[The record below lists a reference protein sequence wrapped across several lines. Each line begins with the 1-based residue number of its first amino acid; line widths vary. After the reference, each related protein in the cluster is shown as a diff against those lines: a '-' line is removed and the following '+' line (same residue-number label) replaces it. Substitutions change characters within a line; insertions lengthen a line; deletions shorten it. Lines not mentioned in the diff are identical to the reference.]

1 MSDFEIKNGVLVK
14 YHGNDKQV
22 IIPYSVTSIGEGAFS
37 WCTSLKNIV
46 IPSSVTSI
54 GEWAFSWCESLT
66 SIEISSSVTSIGDSA
81 FNWCTSLK
89 SIEISSSVTSIGEWA
104 FNWCTSLK
112 SIDISYG
119 VKSIG
124 KRAFYGCESLENIVI
139 PASVKNIGDRAFYG
153 CNSLKKVILPTRFKG
168 KNAEIFNYSCEITY
182 KDMEITYS
190 KNKYFANKISA
201 NPQDLYLTDFKIKD
215 DILVKYKGKDSNL
228 IIPYGII
235 GIKSEAFCGC
245 ELLESITIPSSV
257 THIGKRIFANCNNLN
272 HIKVEKDN
280 PNYFSKSN
288 CIIKKQS
295 KTLIAGCNSS
305 TIPKDIK
312 AIGSSAFAMCRL
324 LKRVSIPSG
333 VTSIGDNAFFEC
345 VSLNKITIPTKFK
358 GQEERLGICKDCKIT
373 YLDDDDEI
381 IYSKN

>member
-1 MSDFEIKNGVLVK
+1 
-14 YHGNDKQV
+14 
-22 IIPYSVTSIGEGAFS
+22 
-37 WCTSLKNIV
+37 
-46 IPSSVTSI
+46 
-54 GEWAFSWCESLT
+54 
-66 SIEISSSVTSIGDSA
+66 
-81 FNWCTSLK
+81 
-89 SIEISSSVTSIGEWA
+89 
-104 FNWCTSLK
+104 
-112 SIDISYG
+112 
-119 VKSIG
+119 
-124 KRAFYGCESLENIVI
+124 
-139 PASVKNIGDRAFYG
+139 
-153 CNSLKKVILPTRFKG
+153 
-168 KNAEIFNYSCEITY
+168 
-182 KDMEITYS
+182 MEITYS

-295 KTLIAGCNSS
+295 KTLIAGCNAS
-305 TIPKDIK
+305 TVPKDIK
-312 AIGSSAFAMCRL
+312 AIGNSAFAMCTS
-324 LKRVSIPSG
+324 LKRLAISSS

-345 VSLNKITIPTKFK
+345 VSLDKITLPSRFK
-358 GQEERLGICKDCKIT
+358 GQEDRLGIRKECKIT
-373 YLDDDDEI
+373 YTDDDDDDI